1 MIPLVIG
8 AILMFPLSGY
18 FKRHY
23 HWRDWVC
30 RVAGI
35 GVGLVSG
42 YLCFT
47 VFVTAALLGPAA
59 GGLGSAFTQGLP
71 PAPAPARSGAGSGAT
86 SAATRV
92 PKVPGPNF
100 QSQTLPQPMR
110 AGTPAVV
117 VSKGLNL
124 RAGPGADYQDIG
136 DLRRC
141 DRLEVIGEQGEWLE
155 VEAYG
160 VRAWVHGDYVSF
172 DLSLCP

>member
-42 YLCFT
+42 YLCFAM
-47 VFVTAALLGPAA
+47 FVTAALLGPAA
-59 GGLGSAFTQGLP
+59 GDVGSAFTQGLAEP
-71 PAPAPARSGAGSGAT
+71 TP
-86 SAATRV
+86 AATRA

-100 QSQTLPQPMR
+100 QNQTLPQPMR

-155 VEAYG
+155 VKAYG

-172 DLSLCP
+172 DLSVCP

>member
-35 GVGLVSG
+35 GVGLGSG
-42 YLCFT
+42 YLCFA

-59 GGLGSAFTQGLP
+59 GGLGSGFTQGLTEPTPAAP
-71 PAPAPARSGAGSGAT
+71 PRGET
-86 SAATRV
+86 

-100 QSQTLPQPMR
+100 QRQAIPPPMN

-124 RAGPGADYQDIG
+124 RSGPGADYQDIG

-141 DRLEVIGEQGEWLE
+141 DRLDVIGEQGDWLE
-155 VEAYG
+155 VEAFG

>member
-8 AILMFPLSGY
+8 AVLMFPLSGY

-59 GGLGSAFTQGLP
+59 GGLASGFTQGLAEP
-71 PAPAPARSGAGSGAT
+71 T
-86 SAATRV
+86 LVATRV

-110 AGTPAVV
+110 ASTPAVV
-117 VSKGLNL
+117 ISKGLNL

-141 DRLEVIGEQGEWLE
+141 DRLEVIGEQGDWLE

-160 VRAWVHGDYVSF
+160 GRAWVHGDYVSF
-172 DLSLCP
+172 DLSLCPTK